1 MANIVK
7 TKLRAV
13 GNSTGLVLRKEVLTD
28 MFLSWDDEVFL
39 VKTDDSYKI
48 TVYDA
53 QFEAQMEAAQKGMRQ
68 YRNALKEL
76 AK

>member
-1 MANIVK
+1 MGNVVK

-13 GNSTGLVLRKEVLTD
+13 GNSTGLVLSKEVLSD
-28 MFLSWDDEVFL
+28 MALSQGDEVFL
-39 VKTDDSYKI
+39 VKTEDGYKI
-48 TVYDA
+48 TPYDA
-53 QFEAQMEAAQKGMRQ
+53 QFEQQMEAAEQGMRQ

>member
-1 MANIVK
+1 MGNIVK

-13 GNSTGLVLRKEVLTD
+13 GNSTGLVLSKEVLAD
-28 MFLSWDDEVFL
+28 MALTQGDEVFL
-39 VKTDDSYKI
+39 VKTEDGYKI
-48 TVYDA
+48 TPYDA
-53 QFEAQMEAAQKGMRQ
+53 KFEEQMTAAEKGMRQ

>member
-1 MANIVK
+1 MGNIVK

-13 GNSTGLVLRKEVLTD
+13 GNSTGLVLSKEVLSD
-28 MFLSWDDEVFL
+28 MALSQGDEVFL
-39 VKTDDSYKI
+39 VKTKDGYKI
-48 TVYDA
+48 TPYDA
-53 QFEAQMEAAQKGMRQ
+53 QFEQQMEAAEQGMRQ